1 MKRKT
6 NLYATATLSL
16 VTCLPALAQ
25 RPDTTRIHQ
34 LEQVEVTAT
43 RASAKTPMTFTN
55 ISKKQLQKANLGLDI
70 PYLLLQTPSVVATS
84 EPGIGIGYTYL
95 RVRGVDAA
103 GINTM
108 TNGVPLNDS
117 ESQGVFW
124 ANMPN
129 FSSSIQDAQLQR
141 GVGTS
146 SNGSAAF
153 GASLNL
159 RTDHFSPTPTASI
172 NLLGGAYNTF
182 RREVHAATGRIAGQW
197 TLEARVGK
205 MTTDGYVDRSGSHGT
220 SFFLQGGYLGDR
232 TIVKLLAFGG
242 KQRTGIAWNGLEPWQ
257 EALYGRTYNSAG
269 HINPGSS
276 KSDARYRYNTD
287 NYEQNHY
294 QAQLTHYLTS
304 GWVLNLTGHYTQGY
318 GFTDEYRTGR
328 KLKEYGLKHFI
339 LRDADGNP
347 ILDKNGKEQ
356 TIKKISLLRTKYLD
370 NDFYGGIASAEY
382 KANGFEFTTGLA
394 GNHYVGLHY
403 GEREPITP
411 YPYQVEPHERY
422 YEDTAHKTDFS
433 GFTKA
438 TYELLSGLNL
448 FADLQLRFIDYRIT
462 GTVDHFKGG
471 LPLQMDLKKT
481 FTFFNPKAGV
491 FYQLAPQHHLYG
503 SIAVAHREP
512 NRKHYTEV
520 SAAEYPRAERLTD
533 YELGYG
539 FRSSTFTA
547 GVNFYYMDYKD
558 QLVLNGKKSDV
569 GGDLSEN
576 VAKSYRTGMEVNASW
591 RILPSL
597 RWDLAFG
604 TSKNRIKSYTLYA
617 WSEKAQDNV
626 ATVYKDTPIAYSPS
640 MTLSNMLSF
649 TQGNFEATL
658 SSQYVGQQ
666 YLDNTGSKQ
675 RSLPSYHVASLRL
688 GYDIPVG
695 FAKRWNVSL
704 QVNNLFNA
712 KYSSGGWASYSFDK
726 HGAEESYIGVY
737 PQAGI
742 HAFVATALTL

>member
-1 MKRKT
+1 
-6 NLYATATLSL
+6 
-16 VTCLPALAQ
+16 
-25 RPDTTRIHQ
+25 
-34 LEQVEVTAT
+34 
-43 RASAKTPMTFTN
+43 
-55 ISKKQLQKANLGLDI
+55 
-70 PYLLLQTPSVVATS
+70 
-84 EPGIGIGYTYL
+84 
-95 RVRGVDAA
+95 
-103 GINTM
+103 
-108 TNGVPLNDS
+108 
-117 ESQGVFW
+117 
-124 ANMPN
+124 
-129 FSSSIQDAQLQR
+129 
-141 GVGTS
+141 
-146 SNGSAAF
+146 
-153 GASLNL
+153 
-159 RTDHFSPTPTASI
+159 
-172 NLLGGAYNTF
+172 
-182 RREVHAATGRIAGQW
+182 
-197 TLEARVGK
+197 
-205 MTTDGYVDRSGSHGT
+205 
-220 SFFLQGGYLGDR
+220 
-232 TIVKLLAFGG
+232 
-242 KQRTGIAWNGLEPWQ
+242 
-257 EALYGRTYNSAG
+257 
-269 HINPGSS
+269 
-276 KSDARYRYNTD
+276 
-287 NYEQNHY
+287 
-294 QAQLTHYLTS
+294 
-304 GWVLNLTGHYTQGY
+304 
-318 GFTDEYRTGR
+318 
-328 KLKEYGLKHFI
+328 
-339 LRDADGNP
+339 
-347 ILDKNGKEQ
+347 
-356 TIKKISLLRTKYLD
+356 
-370 NDFYGGIASAEY
+370 
-382 KANGFEFTTGLA
+382 
-394 GNHYVGLHY
+394 
-403 GEREPITP
+403 
-411 YPYQVEPHERY
+411 
-422 YEDTAHKTDFS
+422 
-433 GFTKA
+433 
-438 TYELLSGLNL
+438 
-448 FADLQLRFIDYRIT
+448 
-462 GTVDHFKGG
+462 
-471 LPLQMDLKKT
+471 MDLKKT
-481 FTFFNPKAGV
+481 FTFFNPKAGI
-491 FYQLAPQHHLYG
+491 FYQFTPQHHLYG

-688 GYDIPVG
+688 GYDIPIR

-726 HGAEESYIGVY
+726 HGTEESYIGVY